1 MVKLTPVD
9 GDPFSPAPM
18 QGQPKGLTPV
28 DYNPFEAQSLGDPRS
43 VMTGPGGFDAAFA
56 QFQGQPA
63 PAAAD
68 QQRMEQL
75 ASAYRRAPEGQGMA
89 VDQQAERMRKNGNPY
104 QEALMQGLTFG
115 LSDEINAAARS
126 LAGRNGYDVNLAA
139 AREAQ
144 DRSRAESPVGTG
156 AAEFLGSMLSA
167 PLIPAMRLTQGA
179 GIAGRAVNAAATGAV
194 GGAAYG
200 FGTGEG
206 MGDRASRAAG
216 GALVGGAL
224 GGAAVPVVEG
234 VVAGARAAANRL
246 AGPFRG
252 AINTDQEAARR
263 IAGAFMADN
272 IDPAQA
278 QQVLQSSRATG
289 APVAV
294 GDTGG
299 ETVRALARSSANTSP
314 PARDA
319 LISLTQPR
327 FEAQGDRTVDAIRR
341 ATGAA
346 GDVSGYREG
355 LQDAARRANKPA
367 YDRAYAQGRQVWNN
381 ELADLTS
388 APAVQRAIADA
399 TERSRNVA
407 ASEGARPIR
416 NPFQVDQQS
425 GAVVLKPGITPDLQF
440 WDVVKRNLDSQIDT
454 LRRGGDAS
462 RARELIGLKNRLL
475 ENLDAT
481 VPTYA
486 AARRGAAQF
495 FGAED
500 ALDAGSKF
508 VTATMDNAVA
518 SRALGKMSAPERDLF
533 REGFASTLINRVR
546 ELRDNRDVV
555 KSIFGSQAA
564 RERINIA
571 LGSKQAGE
579 LEAFIKGEEMMDRLR
594 VAVQG
599 NSTSMRQWA
608 ELGLAGGAG
617 LVASGGNPFDTKAL
631 ATGALIYGLRR
642 GATKINSRVAARV
655 GQMLASDDPAVF
667 QKAVQ
672 IVARDRRFLKAVEA
686 ATEFLGRGTRPLAVT
701 VQPQGMI
708 PAPADENGARR
719 P

>member
-1 MVKLTPVD
+1 MANFFDQFD
-9 GDPFSPAPM
+9 GPAPAPAAGGNFFD
-18 QGQPKGLTPV
+18 QFDNPTDAIGNGQAYIT
-28 DYNPFEAQSLGDPRS
+28 Q
-43 VMTGPGGFDAAFA
+43 PGGMDAAFA

-63 PAAAD
+63 PAD

-75 ASAYRRAPEGQGMA
+75 ASAYRRAPQGQGMA
-89 VDQQAERMRKNGNPY
+89 VDQQAEALKKTVSPY
-104 QEALMQGLTFG
+104 QMALMQGLTFG
-115 LSDEINAAARS
+115 MADELGAGART
-126 LAGRNGYDVNLAA
+126 LARGGGYDMNLAA
-139 AREAQ
+139 AREFE
-144 DRSRAESPVGTG
+144 DRARQQSPVGMG
-156 AAEFLGSMLSA
+156 AAEIGGALLTA
-167 PLIPAMRLTQGA
+167 PFSPAVRIAQGA
-179 GIAGRAVNAAATGAV
+179 GLGARVAGGAATGAAY
-194 GGAAYG
+194 GGLYG
-200 FGTGEG
+200 FGSGEG
-206 MGDRASRAAG
+206 VGGRASGAVG

-234 VVAGARAAANRL
+234 VVAGTRAAANSL

-252 AINTDQEAARR
+252 AVNTDREAGRR
-263 IAGAFMADN
+263 IAGALAADGV
-272 IDPAQA
+272 DPAMA
-278 QQVLQSSRATG
+278 QQTLQAARASG
-289 APVAV
+289 APMAVA
-294 GDTGG
+294 DTGG
-299 ETVRALARSSANTSP
+299 ETTRALARSSANTSP
-314 PARDA
+314 EAREA
-319 LISLTQPR
+319 LTTLTQPR
-327 FEAQGDRTVDAIRR
+327 FQSQGDRTVDALRR
-341 ATGAA
+341 ATGAS
-346 GDVSGYREG
+346 GDAPAVREQ
-355 LQDAARRANKPA
+355 LIDAARRANKPA

-407 ASEGARPIR
+407 ASEGARPVR
-416 NPFQVDQQS
+416 NPFQVDPQS

-475 ENLDAT
+475 TNLDAA
-481 VPTYA
+481 VPTYK
-486 AARRGAAQF
+486 AARQGAAQA

-500 ALDAGSKF
+500 ALEAGANF
-508 VTATMDNAVA
+508 VTASMDNASA

-555 KSIFGSQAA
+555 KSIFGSPAA

-571 LGSKQAGE
+571 LGSKQASE
-579 LEAFIKGEEMMDRLR
+579 LEAFVKGEEMMDRLR

-599 NSTSMRQWA
+599 NSTTARQLA

-617 LVASGGNPFDTKAL
+617 LVVSGGNPLDPKAI

-642 GATKINSRVAARV
+642 GAAKIDSRVARRV

-667 QKAVQ
+667 DKAIQ
-672 IVARDRRFLKAVEA
+672 TLARDRRFLKAVEA